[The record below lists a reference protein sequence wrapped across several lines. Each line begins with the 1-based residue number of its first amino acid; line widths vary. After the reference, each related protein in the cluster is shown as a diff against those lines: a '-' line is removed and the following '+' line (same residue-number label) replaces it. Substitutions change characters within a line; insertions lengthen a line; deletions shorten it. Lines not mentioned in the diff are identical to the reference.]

1 MDDLIADFVAECREM
16 LEALGG
22 EIVAW
27 EAQPDDRARLDS
39 IFRFVHTVKGNCG
52 FFDFPRLEALSH
64 AAEDA
69 LADVRANRRGADPA
83 LVSAV
88 LAIIDRI
95 GEMVAAIEAGEDFPA
110 GDDSSLIDALAQGAE
125 GPATPVA
132 AALEAKSGTTVAPRT
147 IRLSVELL
155 DRVMSGVS
163 DMVLARNELARR
175 LRETSADV
183 TVDGAFERL
192 SGIIAEMRDAITRT
206 RMQRIEN
213 LFVALPRMVRDLS
226 AELGKQV
233 LVDIDG
239 GDVELDREMIEMIRD
254 PLTHIIRNA
263 VDHGIETPAE
273 RIKAGKRE
281 IGLLCVSARQS
292 GNQILI
298 DIVDDGRGID
308 GKKLVEKA
316 ISVGTIDKAAAAA
329 LSPREQLAL
338 IFEAGLS
345 TAREVTAISGR
356 GVGMDVVRS
365 NVERIGGI
373 VEVDSTPGQ
382 GARMTLRV
390 PLTLTII
397 PALTVSVGNQ
407 HFAIPRSAIE
417 EIVRVN
423 GGSVTLDR
431 VGGAGVATIRGR
443 RVPEISL
450 AEVLGLDSAVA
461 DEEGSLIVLR
471 PAGGDVYAL
480 AVDRI
485 HDHEELVVKPA
496 APAVMATGLYA
507 GTTLADDGSPILL
520 FDPAGVAE
528 VGGVRLEAHERT
540 ARIAETE
547 TTAIARDNSVIL
559 FRGLDGNRRALRL
572 AVVDR
577 IEEVERKAIRKAA
590 GQLRVQLGETILPLA
605 GAEALEKGDDK
616 VRVFRLND
624 GAQEIGYAFRE
635 VIDLMA
641 MDNELI
647 PADHPGAVSGVTL
660 IGGEPAE
667 LLDAHWLFAT
677 HLSGSARPSLQ
688 SVCQL
693 PSDDPWMQNMLRP
706 IVEAAGYLVIGEAD
720 ELIPDLIIACDRA
733 PAEAADGAR
742 TIVLR
747 SDPDGEDATSIYR
760 YDRAGLLMALKS
772 AAAATEKVAGSQT
785 KKRAGR
791 GK

>member
-52 FFDFPRLEALSH
+52 FFEFPRLEALSH

-69 LADVRANRRGADPA
+69 LADCRAGRRVPDAA

-88 LAIIDRI
+88 LGIIDRI
-95 GEMVAAIEAGEDFPA
+95 AEMVAAIEAGEEMPA
-110 GDDSSLIDALAQGAE
+110 GDDSALIAALAPGAE
-125 GPATPVA
+125 AASPVVAVA
-132 AALEAKSGTTVAPRT
+132 AEGQGKASAAPRT

-155 DRVMSGVS
+155 DRVMSTVS

-175 LRETSADV
+175 LRESATDV
-183 TVDGAFERL
+183 PVDGAFERL
-192 SGIIAEMRDAITRT
+192 SSIIAEMRDAITRT

-213 LFVALPRMVRDLS
+213 LFVGLPRMVRDLS

-233 LVDIDG
+233 LVDIEG

-273 RIKAGKRE
+273 RLKSGKRE
-281 IGLLCVSARQS
+281 IGLLSVSARQS

-298 DIVDDGRGID
+298 DIHDDGRGID
-308 GKKLVEKA
+308 GKRLVEKA
-316 ISVGTIDKAAAAA
+316 ISNGVVTKDDAAQ

-345 TAREVTAISGR
+345 TAQQVTSISGR

-373 VEVDSTPGQ
+373 VEVDSKPGE
-382 GARMTLRV
+382 GTRMTLRV

-397 PALTVSVGNQ
+397 PALTVSIAGQ
-407 HFAIPRSAIE
+407 HFAIPRSAID
-417 EIVRVN
+417 EIVRAN
-423 GGSVTLDR
+423 GESVVLEH

-443 RVPEISL
+443 RVPEVSL
-450 AEVLGLDSAVA
+450 ATILGLDSSVEAK
-461 DEEGSLIVLR
+461 DRTLIVLR

-480 AVDRI
+480 SVDRI

-520 FDPAGVAE
+520 FDPVGLAA
-528 VGGVRLEAHERT
+528 VGGVKLEAHERA
-540 ARIAETE
+540 ARIAEG
-547 TTAIARDNSVIL
+547 TAAATSQATPILL
-559 FRGLDGNRRALRL
+559 FRGLDGGRRALRL

-577 IEEVERKAIRKAA
+577 IEEVPSTAIREAA
-590 GQLRVQLGETILPLA
+590 GQLRVQVGDAILPLA
-605 GAEALEKGDDK
+605 GAAGAAIPQDK
-616 VRVFRLND
+616 VRLFRLND
-624 GAQEIGYAFRE
+624 GQHEIGYAFAE
-635 VIDLMA
+635 VLDFAAIENDV
-641 MDNELI
+641 I
-647 PADHPGAVSGVTL
+647 HADRLGEISGVSL
-660 IGGEPAE
+660 INGEPAE
-667 LLDAHWLFAT
+667 LVDVHWLFSNHVGAA
-677 HLSGSARPSLQ
+677 ARKQEQL
-688 SVCQL
+688 VCL
-693 PSDDPWMQNMLRP
+693 VPCWDPWMQNMLRP
-706 IVEAAGYLVIGEAD
+706 LVEAAGYRVIDDGEEETADVVIASVGEEPPQDTADRVIWLRTDPEAD
-720 ELIPDLIIACDRA
+720 GKKDQ
-733 PAEAADGAR
+733 
-742 TIVLR
+742 
-747 SDPDGEDATSIYR
+747 SIYR

-772 AAAATEKVAGSQT
+772 ASS
-785 KKRAGR
+785 GR